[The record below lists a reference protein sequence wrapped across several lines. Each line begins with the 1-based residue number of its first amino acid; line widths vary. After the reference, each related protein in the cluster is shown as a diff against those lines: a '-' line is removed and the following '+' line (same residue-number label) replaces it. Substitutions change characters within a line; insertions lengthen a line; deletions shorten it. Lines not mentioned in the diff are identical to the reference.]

1 VEVDTERCSGCGMCV
16 YACNYH
22 AAELVKIGEE
32 TISKT
37 DMFKCKSCGMCV
49 MACPAEAR
57 RMVGD
62 DTLKNIA
69 KVYASL
75 S

>member
-1 VEVDTERCSGCGMCV
+1 VEVDTERCSGCGMCA

-62 DTLKNIA
+62 DTSKNIA